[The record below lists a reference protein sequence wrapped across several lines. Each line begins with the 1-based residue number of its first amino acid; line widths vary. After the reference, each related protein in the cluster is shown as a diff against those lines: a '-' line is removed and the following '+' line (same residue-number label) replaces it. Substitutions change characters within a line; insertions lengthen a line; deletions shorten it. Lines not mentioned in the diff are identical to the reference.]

1 MDLDPRPFMRRKT
14 PYDVRLLAS
23 LARRG
28 VAQRGKPLAKV
39 SRDQFPVHTWSEFRW
54 PLDHIDRNHATHLR
68 FAAEDLDG
76 RALPP
81 GAAFSFWKTV
91 RRPVGLQR
99 YRSSTELEYGRVQV
113 VETMDALSLM
123 ASVVYN
129 LALFGGMEIL
139 ERHGHVHCPGG
150 PFGQFP
156 RGRDAGIEYGFRDLR
171 FKNTRGV
178 AVVLS
183 LEVNDYE
190 VRGALFAGQPCPFDI
205 ELQESVESIA
215 PPTLVVSD
223 PGLRPDEE
231 RVVLAGSP
239 GYHIE
244 TTRVIVSGGGQ
255 RQWDYPPD
263 TDYEPI
269 DTIIARGPAPRDD
282 RAANPTA

>member
-1 MDLDPRPFMRRKT
+1 MDLDPRPFIRRKT

-28 VAQRGKPLAKV
+28 IAQRGKSLPKLP
-39 SRDQFPVHTWSEFRW
+39 RGQFPPHTWSDFRW
-54 PLDHIDRNHATHLR
+54 PLERVDRNQATHLR

-76 RALPP
+76 RVLAP

-91 RRPVGLQR
+91 RRPAALQR
-99 YRSSTELEYGRVQV
+99 YRSSPREGYGRVQV

-129 LALFGGMEIL
+129 IALFGGMEIL
-139 ERHGHVHCPGG
+139 ERHSHVHCPAG
-150 PFGQFP
+150 PFGAFP
-156 RGRDAGIEYGFRDLR
+156 RGRDAGIEYGLRDLR
-171 FKNTRGV
+171 FRNTRGA

-183 LEVNDYE
+183 VDVTEYE
-190 VRGALFAGQPCPFDI
+190 VRGAMLSAQPCAFDV
-205 ELQESVESIA
+205 ELQESIHAIA
-215 PPTLVVSD
+215 APTLVISD
-223 PGLRPDEE
+223 PALRPGEE

-244 TTRVIVSGGGQ
+244 TTRVIVFGGGQ

-263 TDYEPI
+263 TDYEPV
-269 DTIIARGPAPRDD
+269 DTIIARGPAPRDA
-282 RAANPTA
+282 RAANGTA